1 MDSTLFSSV
10 LVLGDLPDARR
21 GILFP
26 PEVLAYI
33 FSLLLESYSRLYTK
47 ETADAVWQE
56 AFDVR
61 MASQVCHFWRT
72 VALSGSC
79 AHIWGTI
86 INVDTSSKFWV
97 EELLLRSGCAPLLVR
112 SRPALCSAPR
122 SFTSLKWKVL
132 LREMHRFQHL
142 DLTIA
147 CHEAYQLGP
156 CFLQPAP
163 MLESLALRGDF
174 ETPSLLHNPFHPE
187 LVPLILPPGRRLF
200 GNNSPKLDNGGVVTL
215 DRVLLCSYSRNLPE
229 PLNIVRLNLCLTLM
243 QWSDLG
249 FDPGDTLPASPC
261 SSLVSY
267 ANSTAPTLVLRNLQ
281 ELTLKGSQTAFQLL
295 SHMSIPHSSMVTLS
309 LTQDYTHD
317 GLDDLLPWLKEYF
330 WAWKTH
336 NDPVHSW
343 SLSTSRNGWLA
354 FHAATKGDPQDCPQ
368 FVLEL
373 NTHQGP
379 LIDIVRFLRF
389 LVEKNIVEDSIALRL
404 DLQTPLHIAHGLKE
418 TLGKLFPHCKRLT
431 KLTLVD
437 RSLEN
442 ILPPFRTNCPWNVRF
457 LLIEGPFPV
466 DESVMKTL
474 MVDYLDAKHMH
485 DIPRLKLKVN
495 AQGYSNGKGIRR
507 GELPLQHFWSIGP
520 EANPTHVNLGDA

>member
-26 PEVLAYI
+26 PEVLAHI
-33 FSLLLESYSRLYTK
+33 FSLLLGSYSLLYTK
-47 ETADAVWQE
+47 ETADAVWEE
-56 AFDVR
+56 AFNVR
-61 MASQVCHFWRT
+61 MASQVCQFWRI

-86 INVDTSSKFWV
+86 INMDTSSNFWV

-132 LREMHRFQHL
+132 LREMHRVQHL

-147 CHEAYQLGP
+147 CHEAYQLAP
-156 CFLQPAP
+156 WFLQPAP
-163 MLESLALRGDF
+163 MLESLALRGDL
-174 ETPSLLHNPFHPE
+174 EAPSYLRNVFHPG
-187 LVPLILPPGRRLF
+187 LVPLVLPPGRRLF
-200 GNNSPKLDNGGVVTL
+200 GNNSPKLCNGGVTL
-215 DRVLLCSYSRNLPE
+215 DRVLLCSYTRNLPE
-229 PLNIVRLNLCLTLM
+229 PLNIVRLNLCLTHTL

-249 FDPGDTLPASPC
+249 IDTSSASPY

-267 ANSTAPTLVLRNLQ
+267 ANWTAPTLVLPNLQ
-281 ELTLKGSQTAFQLL
+281 ELTLRGSQTAFQLL
-295 SHMSIPHSSMVTLS
+295 SHMSIPHSSMVSLS
-309 LTQDYTHD
+309 LTQDYTYD

-343 SLSTSRNGWLA
+343 ALSTSRNGSLA
-354 FHAATKGDPQDCPQ
+354 FHAAIKGDPQDCPR

-373 NTHQGP
+373 NTQQS
-379 LIDIVRFLRF
+379 LSIDIGRFLRF
-389 LVEKNIVEDSIALRL
+389 LMEKIIVEDSVALRL
-404 DLQTPLHIAHGLKE
+404 DLQTPLRIAHGLKE
-418 TLGKLFPHCKRLT
+418 ILGKLFFHCKRLT

-442 ILPPFRTNCPWNVRF
+442 ILPPFGTNCPWTVRF

-466 DESVMKTL
+466 DVSVMKML
-474 MVDYLDAKHMH
+474 MVDYLDAKYMH
-485 DIPRLKLKVN
+485 TIPRLKLKVN
-495 AQGYSNGKGIRR
+495 AQGYSNGTGIRR
-507 GELPLQHFWSIGP
+507 GELPPQHFWSIGP